1 VVQGNTHFDAL
12 SLIQSNFGTP
22 GNLELVSRNGD
33 QLAHSWRDSGPGFIW
48 TGTLDITG
56 V

>member
-1 VVQGNTHFDAL
+1 MPTPFQAL

-22 GNLELVSRNGD
+22 GNLELVSSIGD
-33 QLAHSWRDSGPGFIW
+33 QLARIMREGLADVAQDVDS
-48 TGTLDITG
+48 